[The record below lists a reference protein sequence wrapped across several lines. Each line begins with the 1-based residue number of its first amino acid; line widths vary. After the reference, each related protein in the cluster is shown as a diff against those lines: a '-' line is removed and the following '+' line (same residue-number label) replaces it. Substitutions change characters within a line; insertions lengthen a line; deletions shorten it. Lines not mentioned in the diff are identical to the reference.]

1 SFFLILSGI
10 LKKNMIRKKVAI
22 IYYFLFCFL
31 FIQIFG
37 MKQQAVGAK
46 GKLLCGSKPA
56 AGVKVKLWDEDEGS
70 TRELTTIDPVFKIYH
85 NCDDSIIPG
94 KRKVKFKIPTQYIYA
109 GSTPKKLIDFGI
121 LNLETIFIGE
131 ERDI

>member
-1 SFFLILSGI
+1 
-10 LKKNMIRKKVAI
+10 
-22 IYYFLFCFL
+22 
-31 FIQIFG
+31 

-56 AGVKVKLWDEDEGS
+56 AGVKVKLWDEDEDMNGNFSLQGS